1 MLRATHVAG
10 PSVDTPV
17 AVASV
22 SKSFTALAVMQ
33 LSEKGKIALDQPV
46 RRYLLRPGREDHR
59 TAVAQPDLR
68 HGRLGL
74 REKSLPQP
82 GTLEGA
88 VARLKTAKLATQ
100 PGTAMVAAC
109 FWGAARLRRRRSVR
123 ADAPR
128 LGRNDEPVAE

>member
-1 MLRATHVAG
+1 MLRATLVAG
-10 PSVDTPV
+10 PSVDTPM

-82 GTLEGA
+82 VT
-88 VARLKTAKLATQ
+88 LATQ
-100 PGTAMVAAC
+100 PGTAAGVTVVAARL
-109 FWGAARLRRRRSVR
+109 WGAARLRRRRSVR
-123 ADAPR
+123 VDALR
-128 LGRNDEPVAE
+128 LGRNDEPVAG